1 MAQEQWTPW
10 KSLTDISRGVQLE
23 VLSDANKEFT
33 LCLRIVNEQ
42 GKWQKLQLLFGDSVL
57 FYQKSDEAT
66 KLLIM
71 GSLEKIC
78 PFFRVINS
86 KLIETLSKESDN
98 PASLHNAMHF
108 SIFEPNFI
116 IDIVATNE
124 PQIIWIQ
131 YAD

>member
-33 LCLRIVNEQ
+33 LYLRAVNEQ
-42 GKWQKLQLLFGDSVL
+42 GKWQKLQLSFGDSVL

-98 PASLHNAMHF
+98 PVSLRNAIHF

-116 IDIVATNE
+116 IDIIATNE
-124 PQIIWIQ
+124 PQIIWI
-131 YAD
+131 